1 MMVVKA
7 VNDAVYRLQLSLLE
21 GVGDEKRLLAAGL
34 LMSRSDYEDVV
45 TERSISNLCGYP
57 LCSNS
62 LPSSDS
68 RPRKG
73 RYRISLKEH
82 KVYDVQEMYLYCS
95 TDCLVNSK
103 AFCGGLK
110 DDRCLVSNPSKIDEI
125 LRLFD
130 GLKIEEES
138 GGGSE
143 VKVGGGAL
151 EIKENVETKVREMV
165 AGPSDAIEGYV
176 PQPKWNS
183 KSKSSGGHPEVKE
196 NAEMKVGEMVV
207 GPSDAF
213 EVLQFKPKSK
223 SKSLVKSKQGVNAQ
237 AKTEKKNSEKGLFF
251 SEMDF
256 MSTII
261 TDDEYNVSKTPS
273 GNAKLTY
280 SSKLE
285 EPKGKEGDKQ
295 MKDQRDALGMV
306 EAIKRDSSVQSSRGS
321 RGKSKIVGED
331 GVGIQ
336 EGPSTSVPSQ
346 TGSNMATAEA
356 EKENHVEEAVISN
369 AKTLKSSLK
378 SSTSKKLSRSVTWA
392 DEKVDSSGS
401 GDLCEVRDMVDAH
414 NVDDDEFLR
423 FASAE
428 ACAMA
433 LSQAV
438 EAVLCGES
446 DANDAVFEAGIIIL
460 TRPDD
465 VHKGESTENVDTL
478 EPEAVPPKWPSKP
491 GIPRSD
497 FFDPEYSFYD
507 APPKGFSVTLSPFA
521 TMWMAI
527 FSWITSSSLAY
538 IYGKDDSFH
547 EEYLSVNGR
556 EYPRKI
562 ILEDGRSSEIRQT
575 LAGCLA
581 RTLPGLVADLR
592 LPIPISRL
600 EQGMGHLLDTMS
612 FVDPLPAFRM
622 KQWQVIALLFIDA
635 LSVCRIPNLTSY
647 MINRTMLL
655 CKVLDSAQ
663 VSAEEYDVMKDFII
677 PLGRAPHFLTQS
689 GA

>member
-1 MMVVKA
+1 MAVKA

-21 GVGDEKRLLAAGL
+21 GAGDEKRLLAAGS

-45 TERSISNLCGYP
+45 TERSIANLCGYP

-62 LPSSDS
+62 LPPSDS

-110 DDRCLVSNPSKIDEI
+110 DDRCFVSNPSKIDEV

-176 PQPKWNS
+176 PQPKWIS
-183 KSKSSGGHPEVKE
+183 KSKSSGAKG
-196 NAEMKVGEMVV
+196 NAEMKIGEMVA

-251 SEMDF
+251 SEMDS

-261 TDDEYNVSKTPS
+261 TNDEYSISKTPS

-295 MKDQRDALGMV
+295 MKDQCDALGSV
-306 EAIKRDSSVQSSRGS
+306 EAIRSDSSVQASRGS

-336 EGPSTSVPSQ
+336 ERPSTSVPSQ
-346 TGSNMATAEA
+346 TGSNMPIAEA
-356 EKENHVEEAVISN
+356 EKENHFEKAVMSN
-369 AKTLKSSLK
+369 AKSLKSSLK
-378 SSTSKKLSRSVTWA
+378 SSTSKKLGRSVTWA

-401 GDLCEVRDMVDAH
+401 GDLCEVRDMADAH

-438 EAVLCGES
+438 EAVSCGES
-446 DANDAVFEAGIIIL
+446 DANDAVSEAGIIIL
-460 TRPDD
+460 PCPDN
-465 VHKGESTENVDTL
+465 VHEGESTENVDTL
-478 EPEAVPPKWPSKP
+478 EQEAVPPKWPSKS

-497 FFDPEYSFYD
+497 FFDPEDSFYD
-507 APPKGFSVTLSPFA
+507 APPEGFSVTLSPFA

-527 FSWITSSSLAY
+527 FAWITSSSLAY

-562 ILEDGRSSEIRQT
+562 VLEDGRSSEIRQT

-600 EQGMGHLLDTMS
+600 EQGVGHLLDTMS

-622 KQWQVIALLFIDA
+622 KQWHVIALLFIDA

-655 CKVLDSAQ
+655 RKVLDSAQ
-663 VSAEEYDVMKDFII
+663 VSAEEYEVMKDFII
-677 PLGRAPHFLTQS
+677 PLGRAPHFSTQS